1 MAEHWINSYL
11 GRPWRADCEGPEA
24 FDCKG
29 LVRVV
34 QACQW
39 GRDVP
44 PLLQVGPHTD
54 WAEVRASCQRSGWQ
68 LKAEGVAAAEGD
80 ILLVRGLNG
89 PHVGVFVQLGRRLLV
104 LHAHGLVR
112 GGRQVG
118 RVRLNALCDL
128 LAGGYSRPQIWE
140 FAE

>member
-1 MAEHWINSYL
+1 MAGHWINSYL
-11 GRPWRADCEGPEA
+11 GRPWRADCDGPEA
-24 FDCKG
+24 YDCKG
-29 LVRVV
+29 LVRAV
-34 QACQW
+34 QKEQW
-39 GRDVP
+39 CRDVP
-44 PLLQVGPHTD
+44 PLLQVDAATD

-68 LKAEGVAAAEGD
+68 PKPEGVSACGGD